1 MPYDKISTQLSADP
15 YPARIEVIDRD
26 NKSRD
31 TRRFRLFRRV
41 IHCGWRRVPHQ
52 LHHARVPWYSH
63 HRDRHRN
70 KREKDKDGDQ
80 YFRPVITFKDTAG
93 KEIAVTSNLSSNPA
107 AYAKGDTVP
116 LVYKRDQPEKADLET
131 FFGMWG
137 PASMFLIAGIIV
149 GLLGL
154 FVMII
159 RRRSSKPLAA
169 PPTRPQ

>member
-1 MPYDKISTQLSADP
+1 VTT
-15 YPARIEVIDRD
+15 
-26 NKSRD
+26 N
-31 TRRFRLFRRV
+31 RV
-41 IHCGWRRVPHQ
+41 ILAGFV
-52 LHHARVPWYSH
+52 YSAALFIVVGGAFLTH
-63 HRDRHRN
+63 SIMLESHGIHTTGIVTEI

-116 LVYKRDQPEKADLET
+116 LVYKRDHPEKAELET

-137 PASMFLIAGIIV
+137 PASMFLIAGIII

-159 RRRSSKPLAA
+159 RRRPSKPLPAS
-169 PPTRPQ
+169 PTRPQ